1 MLETFLNAYRQ
12 RQRNR
17 RAWLIWTTSAQ
28 SRIYMPY
35 PQAKLSLLDP
45 TSPKYRRWISD
56 RDRALANLRR
66 NLPYEEFQEAW
77 SEVESRTDQL
87 LDDTP
92 AAALAS

>member
-28 SRIYMPY
+28 SRIFMPY

-45 TSPKYRRWISD
+45 SSPKYHRWVTD

-66 NLPYEEFQEAW
+66 NLSYEEFQEAW
-77 SEVESRTDQL
+77 SEVESRTARM
-87 LDDTP
+87 LDDLP
-92 AAALAS
+92 AAAVAA